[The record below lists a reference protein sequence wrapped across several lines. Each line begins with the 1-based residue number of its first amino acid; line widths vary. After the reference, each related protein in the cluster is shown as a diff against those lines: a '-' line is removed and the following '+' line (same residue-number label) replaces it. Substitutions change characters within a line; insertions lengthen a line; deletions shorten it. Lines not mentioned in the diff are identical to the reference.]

1 MAPSKD
7 HTNAELAN
15 RLIDHADAIENPGAH
30 EAEQDIRLAAARL
43 KELDD
48 PTPLV
53 PRLVAELTK
62 VATFSTDPETRT
74 VLRGLLGSGV
84 LGSSL
89 PEAR

>member
-7 HTNAELAN
+7 HTNAGLAN
-15 RLIDHADAIENPGAH
+15 RLIDYADAIENPGAH

-48 PTPLV
+48 PTPLI

-62 VATFSTDPETRT
+62 AATFSSDPETRT
-74 VLRGLLGSGV
+74 VLRGLLG
-84 LGSSL
+84 
-89 PEAR
+89 AR